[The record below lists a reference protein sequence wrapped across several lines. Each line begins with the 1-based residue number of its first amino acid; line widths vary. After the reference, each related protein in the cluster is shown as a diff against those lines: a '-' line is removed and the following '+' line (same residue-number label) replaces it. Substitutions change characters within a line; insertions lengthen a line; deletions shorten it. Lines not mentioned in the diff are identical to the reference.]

1 MGDRFMD
8 NQQSPGYPYGMHGD
22 EVPRQ
27 QHPAGSQGQNNNGSQ
42 SYRQYSGA
50 RQNGGGNAY
59 NGYGRQQGPNGY
71 AGGGNNPGQP
81 GYGANGYNGYGQ
93 PNPNGMSPEAE
104 AQAAAMARIKAQK
117 EAQAK
122 AKAEEARRKKK
133 RKRMTRLAVLAVIVG
148 AVLGWYFLYY
158 TKTPSYAVKLIQK
171 SINQHDAVTF
181 QEHVAMPDVLSKG
194 FSAVREAEWDS
205 GVTDA
210 YTEEDKPEYTKHIE
224 QVIMNGVMTGDWTDS
239 YKKTNPDKALHV
251 DWGSLTL
258 KDVSS
263 DKEHGDEALVN
274 IRLDNPDVG
283 TDTLVLRMKKNP
295 KGDWQLVE
303 IMNLKW
309 YYTKILQRTVKD
321 KKKTG
326 DPIIDKA
333 QQTFEDMKKTPVG
346 PIYEIIKEKI
356 LEEDSSK
363 SQGET
368 QNGKQ
373 GSQQEQKPSAN
384 GGTPSAEEQQQA
396 LQKILNHPV
405 FGKLAGLLVE
415 HQDEIMAKLDELSKA
430 VDSGQADAALQE
442 QINKYQN
449 ELVRL
454 GKIFDFLTKFM

>member
-1 MGDRFMD
+1 MD
-8 NQQSPGYPYGMHGD
+8 NQQSSGYPYGMHGD
-22 EVPRQ
+22 EVPPR
-27 QHPAGSQGQNNNGSQ
+27 QHPEDSQGQNHNGSQ
-42 SYRQYSGA
+42 PYGQYSGA
-50 RQNGGGNAY
+50 RQNNDGNTH
-59 NGYGRQQGPNGY
+59 NGYGNQQGPNGY
-71 AGGGNNPGQP
+71 PNGGNCAGQS
-81 GYGANGYNGYGQ
+81 GYGANGYNSYGQ
-93 PNPNGMSPEAE
+93 PNPNGMSPEAQ

-117 EAQAK
+117 EAEAK
-122 AKAEEARRKKK
+122 EKAEAERRKKK
-133 RKRMTRLAVLAVIVG
+133 RKRMTKLGILAVIIG
-148 AVLGWYFLYY
+148 AILGWYFLYY

-171 SINQHDAVTF
+171 SINQHDVVTF
-181 QEHVAMPDVLSKG
+181 QKHVAMPDVLSKG

-205 GVTDA
+205 GVTED
-210 YTEEDKPEYTKHIE
+210 YTEEDKPEYTKHME
-224 QVIMNGVMTGDWTDS
+224 QVIMNGVMTGDWSDS

-263 DKEHGDEALVN
+263 DSEHGDEALVN
-274 IRLDNPDVG
+274 IKLDNPDVG
-283 TDTLVLRMKKNP
+283 TDSLVLRMKKNP
-295 KGDWQLVE
+295 SGDWQLVE

-309 YYTKILQRTVKD
+309 YYTKILQHTAKT

-333 QQTFEDMKKTPVG
+333 QQTFDDMKKTPVD

-363 SQGET
+363 SQGGS

-373 GSQQEQKPSAN
+373 GGQQNQGAAQKPSA
-384 GGTPSAEEQQQA
+384 GSGTPSLEEQQQA

-405 FGKLAGLLVE
+405 FGKLAGILVE

-449 ELVRL
+449 ELSRL